1 MIFIAFRFILFFM
14 LGVSSLLNMDSCD
27 GNRVNNDSTTTN
39 KKFSDIVDKIKLPPG
54 FKIGVYA
61 RVPNARSMCISPGG
75 TLFVG
80 NRSGD
85 KVYAVTDEN
94 KDGIGDKVYTIAKN
108 INTPNGVAFKDGD
121 LYIAGISIIY
131 KLKSIESHLANPPVP
146 EVLFTKYPTSKSHG
160 WKFIAFGPD
169 GKLYVPVGAPCNVC
183 EEKDPVFAS
192 ITRIND
198 NGTGMEVFAS
208 GIRNTV
214 GFAWHPVTKEL
225 WFTDNGR
232 DNMGDDV
239 PGDELNRAPV
249 KGMHFGFPY
258 CHQGDVMDPQFGKG
272 KNCNDYISPVKKLG
286 AHVAALGMRFYT
298 GSMFPPAYKNAIFIA
313 EHGSW
318 NRSIPVG
325 YRVEVAMMD
334 ENGNVKNVIP
344 FAEGWLQNEQQ
355 VLGRPVDVQVMA
367 DGSMLVSD
375 DYSGTIYR
383 ISYQN

>member
-1 MIFIAFRFILFFM
+1 
-14 LGVSSLLNMDSCD
+14 
-27 GNRVNNDSTTTN
+27 
-39 KKFSDIVDKIKLPPG
+39 
-54 FKIGVYA
+54 
-61 RVPNARSMCISPGG
+61 
-75 TLFVG
+75 
-80 NRSGD
+80 
-85 KVYAVTDEN
+85 
-94 KDGIGDKVYTIAKN
+94 
-108 INTPNGVAFKDGD
+108 
-121 LYIAGISIIY
+121 
-131 KLKSIESHLANPPVP
+131 
-146 EVLFTKYPTSKSHG
+146 
-160 WKFIAFGPD
+160 
-169 GKLYVPVGAPCNVC
+169 
-183 EEKDPVFAS
+183 VFAS

-272 KNCNDYISPVKKLG
+272 RNCNDYISPVKKLG